1 MEPETRY
8 AKSGDLRIA
17 YQVIGEGPDLVMV
30 PGLTSHLE
38 IQWRDPNYRRFV
50 RSFSS
55 SAGWFGSTSLAP
67 GSLTR
72 WPSRRRWISGWPT

>member
-17 YQVIGEGPDLVMV
+17 YQVIGAGPDLVMV

-38 IQWRDPNYRRFV
+38 SHSAPRRP
-50 RSFSS
+50 R
-55 SAGWFGSTSLAP
+55 WAP
-67 GSLTR
+67 
-72 WPSRRRWISGWPT
+72 PH